1 MACEVHLGVAP
12 NKDAVEIFLDAAKAE
27 HDTSGSAASSSSSG
41 GNSNVTCLFVWIE
54 GSTGRCCIGD
64 TLPERYES
72 GVAFVGS
79 PGVVNTTSTS
89 TTTSTTATTTE
100 EEKSGTA
107 GEGGGDKN
115 GDVEDTEAP
124 VVRPQIPLQCVTLQP
139 AAPSLAIATNP
150 KEGDE
155 GKEGSETFAP
165 VEAPSSQATLLS
177 ALQLYTR
184 HLFLPAISTSSSP
197 DGASEEEK
205 GGEPSASANNTAILQ
220 DKIRELDVA
229 IHQSQRSARL
239 PTVTLGVDPA
249 IARVVEANSDTL
261 SEFSGNIDWGS
272 LGLEGKLSDDDY
284 LNSLQSGVSGWI
296 GQIRKLTV
304 LPRTTPFPMISE
316 RGASQGADLE
326 ELAFWNQLNDELH
339 RVRSQLKSPGVELTL
354 AMLREAKRFVATL
367 ALQTNT
373 GLDSATA
380 YARDVE
386 HFLKPYPVSEFV
398 AARDF
403 DKIGVVLNGAFDHLP
418 KIRQSRYY
426 TLERTAQLLSA
437 TTLTMRKSMERIL
450 RENYS
455 NTLLFMDYK
464 EYETSVRYP
473 TQDVFVQFDDRM
485 EEFKEFFLEQ
495 GRRRNKLGN
504 RSNDLTPSKIL
515 EKLTQYQKPLEAR
528 LDQIH
533 EFRSGHERL
542 RQVVLQVLKREANE
556 VLLLED
562 ATTGSSSN
570 ANNETDG
577 EGKSETTIDE
587 TANAIQTVE
596 NAPRLLFSSLDVLD
610 LSPGGTKALESAL
623 EEYDL
628 RMDAM
633 EERLAKLLR
642 DKLTACVDAEDMF
655 RVFAR
660 FNPLLARTR
669 VRIAV
674 KEFQVQLIATVAKAV
689 EKLQS
694 KFVLKYES
702 SSAARLSKIK
712 GIPPVSG
719 KILWAKQMERQV
731 HALMER
737 CSQVLGPNWG
747 AQLEGRQLRKS
758 GDELLAKLDA
768 KAFFRNW
775 VTAWEK
781 ELTIQASS
789 RLNSYPIV
797 VEKDVRTNE
806 LVATVNFPEKS
817 ETLSKEIRQ
826 LKWLGFDKEIPRSV
840 LGACEEA
847 KQRYPF
853 AIAIKTALRS
863 YQSVRGLVDP
873 SLEPLVLPQ
882 LLQVREIVSEG
893 FEVKLDTS
901 KAVAKKRRIRWDSSA
916 KELSDWVT
924 RLSDSVTKL
933 EERVEELLL
942 KCDKIEAALT
952 KLGGVDYDFFKFQ
965 IIMGSIQKIID
976 DMSLGGYP
984 QLAGWVKNLDD
995 RLAKVLAGRL
1005 SEALE
1010 RWNYTFRT
1018 IDYDKDGNEVVKI
1031 TTNGNETA
1039 MDGDAAD
1046 EGAIRPVVHV
1056 PTIPIEILLRN
1067 QEISSVPAVPTCRSL
1082 VLNRLHSFIGI
1093 VCNLPRLKSG
1103 RYEVFDDE
1111 AASGSNEATTFERL
1125 IAMVPSSIV
1134 AKSYELIEARVID
1147 MATFVDQWLAYQT
1160 LWDTQV
1166 ADVATSVGKDIEKWQ
1181 VLLLESAEA
1190 RSAVDMSATSS
1201 EFGPVVVRY
1210 NKVQSQ
1216 ITLKYDSW
1224 QKELQSSFA
1233 GILGQCIAD
1242 SHAKM
1247 DDAKLKL
1254 EKATLETSSGT
1265 ENIVLGVTFIQ
1276 EMKTNVDKWASE
1288 LDQLEASERLIKRQ
1302 RFHFGNN
1309 WMESTVVRGQFDL
1322 VKQVLSRRI
1331 TSMEQQF
1338 PLLQARVSAEEK
1350 AAAKRSIDLV
1360 AAWGKDKPLR
1370 GNMSP
1375 QVAMD
1380 MLAKFETG
1388 LKKAQTH
1395 QQNLVRAKDALGLEH
1410 TAESNAISECVEELD
1425 DLKEVWGAVS
1435 KPHDK
1440 LQTIKDTSW
1449 ASAIMRKVRRA
1460 LDDLLAEMRSMPN
1473 RIRQYEPFIALHD
1486 EVRSYINGHGLMTE
1500 LKTEALKERHWKT
1513 ILKTLG
1519 TPLVYQQLSVGALW
1533 DKGILV
1539 RKKEM
1544 GEILI
1549 VAQYV

>member
-1 MACEVHLGVAP
+1 MLIYVLTYLSTFSMACEVHLGVAP
-12 NKDAVEIFLDAAKAE
+12 NKDTVEIFLETARASD
-27 HDTSGSAASSSSSG
+27 DVSSSSSTDK
-41 GNSNVTCLFVWIE
+41 GNITCLFVWIE
-54 GSTGRCCIGD
+54 AGGKCRIGE
-64 TLPERYES
+64 TLPERYEA

-79 PGVVNTTSTS
+79 PGGN
-89 TTTSTTATTTE
+89 E
-100 EEKSGTA
+100 EEKSQG
-107 GEGGGDKN
+107 GEG
-115 GDVEDTEAP
+115 EDDEEDAQ
-124 VVRPQIPLQCVTLQP
+124 VVRPSVPLQCVTLQP
-139 AAPSLAIATNP
+139 AAPVVPMVKEEEDA
-150 KEGDE
+150 KEGE
-155 GKEGSETFAP
+155 SGEFAP
-165 VEAPSSQATLLS
+165 LEAPSAQATLLS
-177 ALQLYTR
+177 ALQLYTK
-184 HLFLPAISTSSSP
+184 HLFLPAISV
-197 DGASEEEK
+197 AEEETK
-205 GGEPSASANNTAILQ
+205 SSEPEKSTSANNTALLQ

-239 PTVTLGVDPA
+239 PTVTLSVDA
-249 IARVVEANSDTL
+249 TLAKVVESSGQT
-261 SEFSGNIDWGS
+261 EFTNVDWS
-272 LGLEGKLSDDDY
+272 KLGLEGKLGDDEF
-284 LNSLQSGVSGWI
+284 LNQLQSGVSAWI

-316 RGASQGADLE
+316 AGSGADLE
-326 ELAFWNQLNDELH
+326 EMAFWNQLNDELH
-339 RVRSQLKSPGVELTL
+339 RVKAQLKSPGVELTL

-403 DKIGVVLNGAFDHLP
+403 DKIGVVLNGSFDHLP

-437 TTLTMRKSMERIL
+437 TTLTMRKAMERIL
-450 RENYS
+450 RESYG

-464 EYETSVRYP
+464 EYENNIRFP

-504 RSNDLTPSKIL
+504 RNKGDLTPSKIL
-515 EKLTQYQKPLEAR
+515 EKLTLYQKPLEQR

-542 RQVVLQVLKREANE
+542 RQVVLQVLKREANDPLLAPE
-556 VLLLED
+556 VVMEESSEGD
-562 ATTGSSSN
+562 EEGETTTN
-570 ANNETDG
+570 
-577 EGKSETTIDE
+577 TIDE

-596 NAPRLLFSSLDVLD
+596 NAPRLLFSSIDVLD
-610 LSPGGTKALESAL
+610 LSSGGTKALESAL

-768 KAFFRNW
+768 RAFFRNW

-797 VEKDVRTNE
+797 VERDVRTNE

-847 KQRYPF
+847 NQRYPF
-853 AIAIKTALRS
+853 AMAIKTALRS

-873 SLEPLVLPQ
+873 SLEPLVMPQ
-882 LLQVREIVSEG
+882 LLDVREIISEG

-901 KAVAKKRRIRWDSSA
+901 KAVSKKRRIRWDSSA

-924 RLSDSVTKL
+924 RLSDAVTKL
-933 EERVEELLL
+933 EERVEELLI
-942 KCDKIEAALT
+942 KCDKVEVALG
-952 KLGGVDYDFFKFQ
+952 KLENVDYDANKFQ
-965 IIMGSIQKIID
+965 AIMASIQKVID

-984 QLAGWVKNLDD
+984 QLAGWVKNLDN
-995 RLAKVLAGRL
+995 RLAQVLARRL
-1005 SEALE
+1005 TEALE

-1018 IDYDKDGNEVVKI
+1018 IEYDNDGNEIGAKDEVASKTVVQ
-1031 TTNGNETA
+1031 
-1039 MDGDAAD
+1039 
-1046 EGAIRPVVHV
+1046 V

-1067 QEISSVPAVPTCRSL
+1067 QEISSVPAVPMCRTL
-1082 VLNRLHSFIGI
+1082 VLNSLHSFMGI
-1093 VCNLPRLKSG
+1093 ACDLPRPKSG
-1103 RYEVFDDE
+1103 RYEVFDD
-1111 AASGSNEATTFERL
+1111 AAVDAVAEATTFERL
-1125 IAMVPSSIV
+1125 IYMVPPSIV
-1134 AKSYELIEARVID
+1134 AKSYALMEARVLD
-1147 MATFVDQWLAYQT
+1147 MSAFVDQWLAYQT

-1166 ADVATSVGKDIEKWQ
+1166 ADVAASVGKNIEQWQ
-1181 VLLLESAEA
+1181 TLLVESAEA

-1201 EFGPVVVRY
+1201 EFGPVLVKY

-1233 GILGQCIAD
+1233 GVLAQCIND

-1247 DDAKLKL
+1247 DDAKAKL
-1254 EKATLETSSGT
+1254 ERATLETSSPT

-1276 EMKTNVDKWASE
+1276 EMKKNVDTWAVE

-1302 RFHFGNN
+1302 RFHFGND

-1322 VKQVLSRRI
+1322 VKQILNRRI

-1338 PLLQARVSAEEK
+1338 PLLQARVTAEEK

-1370 GNMSP
+1370 GNMTP
-1375 QVAMD
+1375 EVAMNL
-1380 MLAKFETG
+1380 LAKFETG

-1395 QQNLVRAKDALGLEH
+1395 QENLVRAKDALGLEH
-1410 TAESNAISECVEELD
+1410 TAESNAVSDCVEELD

-1435 KPHDK
+1435 KPYDK
-1440 LQTIKDTSW
+1440 LQIIKDTTWS
-1449 ASAIMRKVRRA
+1449 SAIMRKVRRA
-1460 LDDLLAEMRSMPN
+1460 LDDLLAEMRSMSN

-1486 EVRSYINGHGLMTE
+1486 EVRGYINGHGLMTE

-1519 TPLVYQQLSVGALW
+1519 SPLVYQQLTVGALW
-1533 DKGILV
+1533 ERGVLN
-1539 RKKEM
+1539 RKKEI
-1544 GEILI
+1544 GEILT
-1549 VAQYV
+1549 VAQ

>member
-1 MACEVHLGVAP
+1 MLPYSFNYSILNFHNLILSIYFCLILFPFQHSMACEVHLGTAP
-12 NKDAVEIFLDAAKAE
+12 NKDSVEIFLETAKAE
-27 HDTSGSAASSSSSG
+27 QDSGSAAAASSTGSAM
-41 GNSNVTCLFVWIE
+41 CLFVWIE
-54 GSTGRCCIGD
+54 PATGNCRIGD
-64 TLPERYES
+64 TLPERYEA
-72 GVAFVGS
+72 GLAFVGS
-79 PGVVNTTSTS
+79 PGKQEETK
-89 TTTSTTATTTE
+89 AT
-100 EEKSGTA
+100 
-107 GEGGGDKN
+107 
-115 GDVEDTEAP
+115 EDEDDDENR

-139 AAPSLAIATNP
+139 AAPSLPSIASAES
-150 KEGDE
+150 KEDTAKDE
-155 GKEGSETFAP
+155 FATTA
-165 VEAPSSQATLLS
+165 EAPSAQATLLS

-184 HLFLPAISTSSSP
+184 HLFLPAISSTTQQE
-197 DGASEEEK
+197 SEEKAEQDSK
-205 GGEPSASANNTAILQ
+205 ASNNTAILQ

-239 PTVTLGVDPA
+239 PHVTLAVDSA
-249 IARVVEANSDTL
+249 IAKVVETSSAD
-261 SEFSGNIDWGS
+261 FSGNIDWAS
-272 LGLEGKLSDDDY
+272 LGLESKLRDDDY
-284 LNSLQSGVSGWI
+284 LNALQSGVSSWI

-304 LPRTTPFPMISE
+304 LPRTTPFPMI
-316 RGASQGADLE
+316 RDDNQTNASNGADLE
-326 ELAFWNQLNDELH
+326 ELAFWNQLNGELH
-339 RVRSQLKSPGVELTL
+339 NVKAQLKSPGVELTL

-495 GRRRNKLGN
+495 GRRRNKLN
-504 RSNDLTPSKIL
+504 RSSKNDLTPSKIL
-515 EKLTQYQKPLEAR
+515 EKLVLYQKPLEAR

-542 RQVVLQVLKREANE
+542 RQVVLQVLKREATE
-556 VLLLED
+556 SLAVED
-562 ATTGSSSN
+562 TTEGD
-570 ANNETDG
+570 EG
-577 EGKSETTIDE
+577 ESVVDE

-623 EEYDL
+623 EEYDMK
-628 RMDAM
+628 MDAM

-642 DKLTACVDAEDMF
+642 DKLTACVDAEGMF
-655 RVFAR
+655 KVFAR

-694 KFVLKYES
+694 KFVLKYEF

-758 GDELLAKLDA
+758 GDDLLAKLDA

-817 ETLSKEIRQ
+817 ETLAKEIRQ
-826 LKWLGFDKEIPRSV
+826 LVWLGFEKEIPRSV
-840 LGACEEA
+840 LAACEEA

-882 LLQVREIVSEG
+882 LLDVREIISEG

-901 KAVAKKRRIRWDSSA
+901 TKVAKKRRIRWDSSSE
-916 KELSDWVT
+916 ELSSWVT

-942 KCDKIEAALT
+942 KCNMIEATLKQLET
-952 KLGGVDYDFFKFQ
+952 IDYEPYFFQ
-965 IIMGSIQKIID
+965 AIMESIQKIID

-984 QLAGWVKNLDD
+984 QLAGWVKNLDE
-995 RLAKVLAGRL
+995 RLATVLAGRL

-1018 IDYDKDGNEVVKI
+1018 IEYDKDGNEIVQSDISSEIANKPKVF
-1031 TTNGNETA
+1031 
-1039 MDGDAAD
+1039 
-1046 EGAIRPVVHV
+1046 V
-1056 PTIPIEILLRN
+1056 PTISIEILLRN

-1082 VLNRLHSFIGI
+1082 VLNRLHSFIGV
-1093 VCNLPRLKSG
+1093 VCNLPRPKSG
-1103 RYEVFDDE
+1103 RYEVFDDG
-1111 AASGSNEATTFERL
+1111 AAAGNATSEATTFERL
-1125 IAMVPSSIV
+1125 ITMVPSAII
-1134 AKSYELIEARVID
+1134 AKSYELVEARVID
-1147 MATFVDQWLAYQT
+1147 MAAFVDQWLAYQT

-1181 VLLLESAEA
+1181 TLLLESAEA

-1201 EFGPVVVRY
+1201 EFGPVVVKY

-1233 GILGQCIAD
+1233 AILGQCIQE

-1247 DDAKLKL
+1247 EDAKTKL
-1254 EKATLETSSGT
+1254 EKATLESSSGT

-1276 EMKTNVDKWASE
+1276 EMKTNVDKWAAE

-1302 RFHFGNN
+1302 RFHFGND
-1309 WMESTVVRGQFDL
+1309 WMETTVVRGQFDL
-1322 VKQVLSRRI
+1322 VKQILSRRI

-1338 PLLQARVSAEEK
+1338 PLLQARVAAEEK
-1350 AAAKRSIDLV
+1350 AAAKRSVDLV
-1360 AAWGKDKPLR
+1360 AEWGKDKPLR
-1370 GNMSP
+1370 GNMTP
-1375 QVAMD
+1375 EVALNL
-1380 MLAKFETG
+1380 LAKFETS
-1388 LKKAQTH
+1388 LKKAQSH
-1395 QQNLVRAKDALGLEH
+1395 QENLVRAKDALGLEH
-1410 TAESNAISECVEELD
+1410 TAESNAVSECVEELD
-1425 DLKEVWGAVS
+1425 DLKEVWTAVS
-1435 KPHDK
+1435 KPYDK
-1440 LQTIKDTSW
+1440 LLVIKDQSW
-1449 ASAIMRKVRRA
+1449 ASAIMRKVRRS

-1473 RIRQYEPFIALHD
+1473 RIRQYEPYITLHD
-1486 EVRSYINGHGLMTE
+1486 EVRGYINGHALMTE

-1519 TPLVYQQLSVGALW
+1519 TALVYQQLTVGILW
-1533 DKGILV
+1533 DKGILN

-1544 GEILI
+1544 GEILT
-1549 VAQYV
+1549 VAQ

>member
-1 MACEVHLGVAP
+1 
-12 NKDAVEIFLDAAKAE
+12 
-27 HDTSGSAASSSSSG
+27 
-41 GNSNVTCLFVWIE
+41 
-54 GSTGRCCIGD
+54 
-64 TLPERYES
+64 
-72 GVAFVGS
+72 
-79 PGVVNTTSTS
+79 
-89 TTTSTTATTTE
+89 
-100 EEKSGTA
+100 
-107 GEGGGDKN
+107 
-115 GDVEDTEAP
+115 
-124 VVRPQIPLQCVTLQP
+124 
-139 AAPSLAIATNP
+139 
-150 KEGDE
+150 
-155 GKEGSETFAP
+155 
-165 VEAPSSQATLLS
+165 
-177 ALQLYTR
+177 
-184 HLFLPAISTSSSP
+184 
-197 DGASEEEK
+197 
-205 GGEPSASANNTAILQ
+205 
-220 DKIRELDVA
+220 
-229 IHQSQRSARL
+229 
-239 PTVTLGVDPA
+239 
-249 IARVVEANSDTL
+249 
-261 SEFSGNIDWGS
+261 
-272 LGLEGKLSDDDY
+272 
-284 LNSLQSGVSGWI
+284 
-296 GQIRKLTV
+296 
-304 LPRTTPFPMISE
+304 
-316 RGASQGADLE
+316 
-326 ELAFWNQLNDELH
+326 
-339 RVRSQLKSPGVELTL
+339 
-354 AMLREAKRFVATL
+354 
-367 ALQTNT
+367 
-373 GLDSATA
+373 
-380 YARDVE
+380 
-386 HFLKPYPVSEFV
+386 
-398 AARDF
+398 
-403 DKIGVVLNGAFDHLP
+403 
-418 KIRQSRYY
+418 
-426 TLERTAQLLSA
+426 LSA

-450 RENYS
+450 RENYA

-485 EEFKEFFLEQ
+485 EEFREFFLEQ
-495 GRRRNKLGN
+495 GRRRNKLG
-504 RSNDLTPSKIL
+504 RSSNDLTPSKIL
-515 EKLTQYQKPLEAR
+515 EKLTLYQKPLEAR

-533 EFRSGHERL
+533 DFRSGHERL

-556 VLLLED
+556 SPLLPSVIDLE
-562 ATTGSSSN
+562 GSSSSL
-570 ANNETDG
+570 A
-577 EGKSETTIDE
+577 EGADEEATTIDE

-596 NAPRLLFSSLDVLD
+596 NAPRLLFSAIDVLD
-610 LSPGGTKALESAL
+610 LSPTGTKALESAL

-797 VEKDVRTNE
+797 VERDVRTNE

-840 LGACEEA
+840 MGACEEA

-873 SLEPLVLPQ
+873 SLEPLVMPQ
-882 LLQVREIVSEG
+882 LLDVREIVSEG

-901 KAVAKKRRIRWDSSA
+901 KAVAKKRRIRWDSSS

-942 KCDKIEAALT
+942 KCDRVESCLT
-952 KLGGVDYDFFKFQ
+952 KLQKVDYDSVKFQ
-965 IIMGSIQKIID
+965 NIMGLLQKIID

-1018 IDYDKDGNEVVKI
+1018 IDYDRDGNEVLVRSES
-1031 TTNGNETA
+1031 TDRSDSTDEV
-1039 MDGDAAD
+1039 AAK
-1046 EGAIRPVVHV
+1046 PVVTV
-1056 PTIPIEILLRN
+1056 PTISIEILLRN

-1093 VCNLPRLKSG
+1093 VCNLPRPKSG
-1103 RYEVFDDE
+1103 RYEVFDDDG
-1111 AASGSNEATTFERL
+1111 AANSGKAEATTFERL
-1125 IAMVPSSIV
+1125 ITMVPESIV
-1134 AKSYELIEARVID
+1134 AKAYELVEARVID

-1166 ADVATSVGKDIEKWQ
+1166 ADVATAVGKDIPKWQ
-1181 VLLLESAEA
+1181 ALLLESAEA

-1201 EFGPVVVRY
+1201 EFGPVVVKY

-1233 GILGQCIAD
+1233 GILGQCIQE

-1247 DDAKLKL
+1247 EDAKAKL

-1265 ENIVLGVTFIQ
+1265 ESIVFGVTFIQ
-1276 EMKTNVDKWASE
+1276 EMKTNVDTWAAE

-1302 RFHFGNN
+1302 RFHFSSD
-1309 WMESTVVRGQFDL
+1309 WMESTVVHGQFDL

-1350 AAAKRSIDLV
+1350 AAAKRSVDLV

-1370 GNMSP
+1370 GNMTP
-1375 QVAMD
+1375 QVALNL
-1380 MLAKFETG
+1380 LAKFETG
-1388 LKKAQTH
+1388 LKRAQTH
-1395 QQNLVRAKDALGLEH
+1395 QENLVRAKDALGLEH

-1425 DLKEVWGAVS
+1425 DLKEVWGAIS

-1440 LQTIKDTSW
+1440 LQNIKDQSW
-1449 ASAIMRKVRRA
+1449 SAAIMRKVRRA

-1473 RIRQYEPFIALHD
+1473 RIRQYEPFIRVHD
-1486 EVRSYINGHGLMTE
+1486 EVRGYINGHGLMTE
-1500 LKTEALKERHWKT
+1500 LKTEALKDRHWKT
-1513 ILKTLG
+1513 ILRTLG
-1519 TPLVYQQLSVGALW
+1519 TPLVYQQLTVGSLW
-1533 DKGILV
+1533 DKGILN
-1539 RKKEM
+1539 RKKEIA
-1544 GEILI
+1544 EILT
-1549 VAQYV
+1549 VAQYVSIEFQIASFIL